1 MNRYIKGFA
10 VVIAALMTATV
21 PLQAQDSGIEVG
33 ARAPAIALDDVNG
46 KPVSLAAVIGKKP
59 VVLEFWAFW
68 CENCRELE
76 PRMFAAHAKYGK
88 DVAFYGIAVS
98 INQSA
103 DRAKRYAEL
112 HKYPFPMLWDKV
124 GKAAE
129 DYEVPATSYVVVIDK
144 TGKVVYTGAGGKQ
157 DLDAAIRKALA
168 P

>member
-1 MNRYIKGFA
+1 MNKLFRSFA
-10 VVIAALMTATV
+10 VGAAILVAAGNV
-21 PLQAQDSGIEVG
+21 RAQDSGIEVG
-33 ARAPAIALDDVNG
+33 ARAPSVVLDDVSG
-46 KPVSLAAVIGKKP
+46 KPVSLAEVIGKKP

-76 PRMFAAHAKYGK
+76 PKMLAAHAKYGK

-98 INQSA
+98 INQTA
-103 DRAKRYAEL
+103 DRAKKYTEL
-112 HKYPFPMLWDKV
+112 HKYPYPMLWDKL

-157 DLDAAIRKALA
+157 DLEAAIKKGM
-168 P
+168 

>member
-1 MNRYIKGFA
+1 MNKLFRLM
-10 VVIAALMTATV
+10 AAGALVTVATTS
-21 PLQAQDSGIEVG
+21 LRAQDSGIEVG
-33 ARAPAIALDDVNG
+33 TRAPNVALDDVDG
-46 KPVSLAAVIGKKP
+46 KPVTLAGVIGKKP

-76 PRMFAAHAKYGK
+76 PKMLAAHAKYGK
-88 DVAFYGIAVS
+88 DVAFYAVAVS

-103 DRAKRYAEL
+103 ERAKKYADQ
-112 HKYPFPMLWDKV
+112 HKFPFPMLWDKV

-157 DLDAAIRKALA
+157 DLDAAIKKAF
-168 P
+168 

>member
-1 MNRYIKGFA
+1 MNKLFRVFA
-10 VVIAALMTATV
+10 AAAALIVSSGYAR
-21 PLQAQDSGIEVG
+21 AQDSGIEVG
-33 ARAPAIALDDVNG
+33 ARAPNVALDDVDG
-46 KPVSLAAVIGKKP
+46 KPVTLAGVIGKKP

-76 PRMFAAHAKYGK
+76 PKMIAAHAKFGK

-98 INQSA
+98 INQTA
-103 DRAKRYAEL
+103 DRAKKYAEQ
-112 HKYPFPMLWDKV
+112 HKYPFPMLWDKL

-157 DLDAAIRKALA
+157 DLDAAIRKGM
-168 P
+168 

>member
-1 MNRYIKGFA
+1 MNRYLKPLL
-10 VVIAALMTATV
+10 VVGAALIAATAS
-21 PLQAQDSGIEVG
+21 LHAQDSGIEVG
-33 ARAPAIALDDVNG
+33 ARAPNVALEDVDG
-46 KPVSLAAVIGKKP
+46 KPVSLAGVIGKKP

-76 PRMFAAHAKYGK
+76 PKMFAAHAKYGK

-103 DRAKRYAEL
+103 ERAKRYAEQ
-112 HKYPFPMLWDKV
+112 HKYPFPMLWDKL

-129 DYEVPATSYVVVIDK
+129 DYEVPATSYVIVIDK

-157 DLDAAIRKALA
+157 DLDAAIRKAF
-168 P
+168 